1 MKEFT
6 GGSIL
11 NLNQAIWK
19 PRYAERMRNVQASE
33 IRELLKLLDRPGVIS
48 FAGGIPDPALF
59 PRECVSE
66 AYATILGEDVGARRA
81 LQYSVSEGDPDLRS
95 WIVGH
100 MGRKGVPCGPENILI
115 TSGSQQALEF
125 LGRLFISD
133 GDTVAVTAPTYLGA
147 LQAFAPSQPTYA
159 ELRLRDETTVCLDG
173 ETADSRSGRHAFAY
187 VVPDFANP
195 TGETLSSQAR
205 RSILDLA
212 AARDMPV
219 IEDSPYEMLRY
230 DGAAERPMQAMDVEA
245 SGGIDG
251 SRVIYCGSFSKVFT
265 PGLRIGWVCA
275 SREIVNKLT
284 LIKQSSDLNSP
295 ALNQRVMLHLA
306 RRIYDEQ
313 VERACT
319 VYRDKRDTMLAALGD
334 VLPSGSRW
342 SRPDGGMFVWV
353 ELPSTINATD
363 LLSRAVDEHGVAFV
377 PGRAFHADGRGAN
390 TLRLNFTLP
399 AIEDIDAGLRRLA
412 AALDVVAGEKRNHVG
427 IPTESE
433 TK

>member
-1 MKEFT
+1 LKVD
-6 GGSIL
+6 
-11 NLNQAIWK
+11 QAGWT
-19 PRYAERMRNVQASE
+19 PQYAGRMQGVQASE

-59 PRECVSE
+59 PRDHVAE
-66 AYATILGEDVGARRA
+66 AYARILGDEAEGRRA

-95 WIVGH
+95 WIAQH
-100 MGRKGVPCGPENILI
+100 MCRKGVTCGPEHILT

-125 LGRLFISD
+125 LGRLFISP

-147 LQAFAPSQPTYA
+147 LQAFAPCQPKYA
-159 ELRLRDETTVCLDG
+159 TLRIGEDG
-173 ETADSRSGRHAFAY
+173 AASVEDDRSAPSPRYRALAY

-195 TGETLSSQAR
+195 TGETLTERSR

-212 AARDMPV
+212 AASDMPV
-219 IEDSPYEMLRY
+219 IEDSPYEMLRF
-230 DGAAERPMQAMDVEA
+230 DGQARPSLQSLDADGQ
-245 SGGIDG
+245 GGIDG

-275 SREIVNKLT
+275 SREIVGRLT

-306 RRIYDEQ
+306 RTIYDEQ
-313 VERACT
+313 VDRACRI
-319 VYRDKRDTMLAALGD
+319 YREKRDAMLAVLGD

-342 SRPDGGMFVWV
+342 SKPDGGMFIWV
-353 ELPSTINATD
+353 ELPPTLDTTA

-377 PGRAFHADGRGAN
+377 PGRAFHADGSGSN
-390 TLRLNFTLP
+390 TLRLSFTLP
-399 AIEDIDAGLRRLA
+399 SINEIDAGLRRLA
-412 AALDVVAGEKRNHVG
+412 TALHA
-427 IPTESE
+427 PTGPGP
-433 TK
+433 